1 MISVKNKSKKSLDV
15 ALWCPAIR
23 THYWLKQYEDLANHN
38 KCTFKIFYC
47 GQKRPTPEEREKFP
61 ENLIYIYS
69 PMPTITAH
77 AEIARRHAMG
87 ANSKYVMLYS
97 DDMYAYPGMLDYL
110 VEEMENYGGEMV
122 VGPAFRP
129 VLEGQKAKRAA
140 DRFINLHVTR
150 DTFFGTSHPLILR
163 KTAGNIGGLDKRFK
177 GPCFDRDYFLRLYS
191 YKNIPWKTVE
201 KAKIAEDM
209 DQQFPSLG
217 WGKRASVK
225 YTSHDWN
232 VAQNIWQVKLKKFD
246 GKVKRKKENI
256 FFEDDSL
263 LYELG

>member
-1 MISVKNKSKKSLDV
+1 MNEKIDV
-15 ALWCPAIR
+15 ALWLPGIR
-23 THYWLKQYEDLANHN
+23 THYWLKQYNDLADYND
-38 KCTFKIFYC
+38 CTFKIFYC
-47 GQKRPTPEEREKFP
+47 GQRRPTVEERKSFP
-61 ENLIYIYS
+61 DNLVYIYS
-69 PMPTITAH
+69 EMPGVTPH

-122 VGPAFRP
+122 AGPAFRP
-129 VLEGQKAKRAA
+129 VLEGQKTVPAA

-209 DQQFPSLG
+209 KQQFDSQGLS
-217 WGKRASVK
+217 WGSRASET
-225 YTSHDWN
+225 YTPHDWS
-232 VAQNIWQVKLKKFD
+232 VCQEIWDVNLKNFD
-246 GKVKRKKENI
+246 GHAVRKQENI
-256 FFEDDSL
+256 FFEDDEL
-263 LYELG
+263 IFELG